1 MTGEVTT
8 MMFWNMTQ
16 AAGLKVMEGQERAG
30 KRVFPLYQ
38 QHCVVSQTALCVYSL
53 QHSFHECLI
62 TENNVKRSK
71 RRASFPFISFQ
82 LVSQVIANTW
92 PPTLQDS
99 RPATAALPA
108 VTVNNVHTEYTPIH
122 TGVSSSTHRSSP
134 LKPTPK
140 LRECK
145 QDHSQQRAETLC
157 LKSRIIRVKWKGGE
171 SNRSQEIKYAWIQR
185 PLINQRRNERTKEEM
200 IKVEQE
206 CFLHW
211 RKKRQGRI
219 LCRGGC
225 CERDYF
231 PNRGGMEFNF
241 SLSHK
246 SPGENSTLTPSQCQ
260 SFHAMSG
267 YTHLSDRTWFFT
279 YFPQTKLQFP
289 LFFLQLTISS

>member
-1 MTGEVTT
+1 MLFFIIKQLMCCQHQLHVIPVTMTGEITT

-16 AAGLKVMEGQERAG
+16 AAGLKVTEGQERAG

-62 TENNVKRSK
+62 TENNVKCSK

-82 LVSQVIANTW
+82 LVSEVIANTW

-108 VTVNNVHTEYTPIH
+108 VTVNNVHTEYTAIR

-140 LRECK
+140 LGECK

-157 LKSRIIRVKWKGGE
+157 LVENNTSKMKGRG
-171 SNRSQEIKYAWIQR
+171 IKPQSGNTVC
-185 PLINQRRNERTKEEM
+185 LNSKTIN
-200 IKVEQE
+200 
-206 CFLHW
+206 
-211 RKKRQGRI
+211 
-219 LCRGGC
+219 
-225 CERDYF
+225 
-231 PNRGGMEFNF
+231 
-241 SLSHK
+241 
-246 SPGENSTLTPSQCQ
+246 
-260 SFHAMSG
+260 
-267 YTHLSDRTWFFT
+267 
-279 YFPQTKLQFP
+279 
-289 LFFLQLTISS
+289 